1 MSRRA
6 IDRVLAEKG
15 LSEELSGA
23 PDSLV
28 DLCTGEISWDSLG
41 PSSNDNLAGLYY
53 PTASL
58 LKEMPDEACK
68 IVADAAKRC
77 PASATLILTPCGGAA
92 ADLPKDAKVLLTGTG
107 NFTRTGK
114 ITNGFGTHDIKPVM
128 TDEVAWTWKNKWGGR
143 VFATSL
149 GHPGSFA
156 EEKFI
161 RFYVNG
167 IHWAAGLPVPKADIK
182 FETVAAGMKMGTT
195 GSPDAWTT
203 C

>member
-68 IVADAAKRC
+68 IVAAC
-77 PASATLILTPCGGAA
+77 VEI
-92 ADLPKDAKVLLTGTG
+92 
-107 NFTRTGK
+107 NQ
-114 ITNGFGTHDIKPVM
+114 
-128 TDEVAWTWKNKWGGR
+128 
-143 VFATSL
+143 
-149 GHPGSFA
+149 
-156 EEKFI
+156 
-161 RFYVNG
+161 
-167 IHWAAGLPVPKADIK
+167 
-182 FETVAAGMKMGTT
+182 
-195 GSPDAWTT
+195 
-203 C
+203 